1 MGGAGMLLEYF
12 QMIDR
17 VETVDLEGGKLAA
30 RSTTPEKSP
39 VFEGHFPGLPLV
51 PGVLLIETMAQAS
64 GYLIL
69 AKTSFESMPFLVS
82 VDKAKLRTF
91 VEPNTPLSV
100 AATLVH
106 EGSGFAVMKGMIER
120 EGKRIADCEL
130 KLRILPA
137 DNAVLAA
144 EVKKRA
150 LDIGLMDA
158 ITVDRAGRTVSGDA
172 T

>member
-1 MGGAGMLLEYF
+1 MLLEYF

-17 VETVDLEGGKLAA
+17 VEAVDLESGSLTA

-69 AKTSFESMPFLVS
+69 AKTNFASMPFLVS

-100 AATLVH
+100 TATLEH
-106 EGSGFAVMKGMIER
+106 EGSGFAVMKGMIKR

-130 KLRILPA
+130 KLRVLPA

-144 EVKKRA
+144 GVHKRA
-150 LDIGLMDA
+150 TEIGLLEAMEADKA
-158 ITVDRAGRTVSGDA
+158 RADNAGDPA
-172 T
+172 